1 MDGSKVDEEASKDGG
16 AHVACGVFEGARL
29 VCDDARRDFDPNDVS
44 SGEPHAFRAYGCG
57 LPADAEVPD
66 AELAAIVLFL
76 ERCCDAA
83 EEAGAEPVHAI
94 AAVDSEACLVD
105 VEIAWRLE
113 DARALAPR
121 NRSALLET
129 ICALRQRLVVSG
141 GSSRFIWCPA
151 HVGIYGNLAAD
162 AVAKAFLYGP
172 VAEPRL
178 HVRRSIH
185 IPTLWSAD
193 GGGSCVRAG
202 GDGCAGDGLGATSR
216 GAFRMLPA
224 DRKIFRLVRKLLWRA
239 EVQRRLPAAL
249 RRRKERAVAEDGAE
263 DAGLEEEAEAEG
275 AQWLGMWPILDPS
288 ALGARRADGDAPRWQ
303 AVVAASSHGA
313 SGGEGTRRRPSAV
326 GLRFMLRSGV
336 PLDGLF
342 GLACCP
348 LCGRAGVPLDVRHVL
363 SGECAAGASAE
374 ERAHAAALLRE
385 LEAKLP
391 LGADAHEGAGQHDA
405 ALTRELRLAAR
416 VLGAEGGAVPR
427 GETSDEEWWMA
438 ARLASGMPP
447 GLGPGA
453 RAAILSEAEAKE
465 RAAPEKRKVGM
476 AAAREAAMSGA
487 RGDVM
492 GVMDKLA
499 YHLAQV
505 VGSWCGRLAGQR
517 EAATGLPKAPWR
529 AALPCH
535 RLLCPAQGAQRPR
548 A

>member
-1 MDGSKVDEEASKDGG
+1 
-16 AHVACGVFEGARL
+16 
-29 VCDDARRDFDPNDVS
+29 
-44 SGEPHAFRAYGCG
+44 
-57 LPADAEVPD
+57 
-66 AELAAIVLFL
+66 
-76 ERCCDAA
+76 
-83 EEAGAEPVHAI
+83 
-94 AAVDSEACLVD
+94 
-105 VEIAWRLE
+105 
-113 DARALAPR
+113 
-121 NRSALLET
+121 
-129 ICALRQRLVVSG
+129 
-141 GSSRFIWCPA
+141 
-151 HVGIYGNLAAD
+151 
-162 AVAKAFLYGP
+162 
-172 VAEPRL
+172 
-178 HVRRSIH
+178 
-185 IPTLWSAD
+185 
-193 GGGSCVRAG
+193 
-202 GDGCAGDGLGATSR
+202 
-216 GAFRMLPA
+216 MLPA
-224 DRKIFRLVRKLLWRA
+224 DRKIFRLVRRLLWEA

-263 DAGLEEEAEAEG
+263 DGGLEEEAEAEG

-288 ALGARRADGDAPRWQ
+288 ALGARRADSDAPRWQ

-348 LCGRAGVPLDVRHVL
+348 LCGQAGVPLDVRHVL
-363 SGECAAGASAE
+363 SGECDAGASAE

-391 LGADAHEGAGQHDA
+391 LGADAHEGAGRHDA

-465 RAAPEKRKVGM
+465 RAAPEKKKVGM

-505 VGSWCGRLAGQR
+505 VGSWCGRLAGQEEER
-517 EAATGLPKAPWR
+517 ADRGAARGPGPHGAPSPMPTAPRRAPVRTRADTPEHVPARLSAEEAASARCERQGRREAGKQEAAEREAEAVGARPLRLTTQVGLVALRRLRDRGWTAARAEAEANEAATVDVAAPATATGAGSEGDAGERIGDGATPAAGLGRSPSHRGLRRR
-529 AALPCH
+529 ACTRRRRTALDP
-535 RLLCPAQGAQRPR
+535 RRPGGR
-548 A
+548 RRRRRGGCGSARRRRCTSSGGLM